1 MDGQLYE
8 QSICF
13 TNLTHLAIYSYD
25 DVFNEKMKN
34 NNLEKNIEKAR
45 INVYNI
51 LAILIVI
58 IPEFFAEL
66 IYTIEVSQH
75 KSILPNEGEAWI
87 NNTELKLS
95 KMNIFELRLMAKQLR
110 LHGYSSDNRN
120 SLIKRIEKKSKRRIK
135 WKSLNN

>member
-1 MDGQLYE
+1 
-8 QSICF
+8 
-13 TNLTHLAIYSYD
+13 
-25 DVFNEKMKN
+25 MKN
-34 NNLEKNIEKAR
+34 NDLQNQLEKAR
-45 INVYNI
+45 INIYNI

-75 KSILPNEGEAWI
+75 KSLLPNEGEAWE

-95 KMNIFELRLMAKQLR
+95 RMNIYQLRLMAKELHI
-110 LHGYSSDNRN
+110 HGYSSDNRN
-120 SLIKRIEKKSKRRIK
+120 SLIRRIVRKSNKRIK

>member
-1 MDGQLYE
+1 
-8 QSICF
+8 
-13 TNLTHLAIYSYD
+13 
-25 DVFNEKMKN
+25 MKN
-34 NNLEKNIEKAR
+34 NNLEKKIEKVR
-45 INVYNI
+45 INIYNI
-51 LAILIVI
+51 LAVLIVI

-66 IYTIEVSQH
+66 IYTIEVSQN

-95 KMNIFELRLMAKQLR
+95 KLNILELRLMAKQLR

-120 SLIKRIEKKSKRRIK
+120 SLIKRIGKKSKRRIK